1 MGFRRQV
8 LIQALILLHFLRAA
22 STSTGKP
29 PPKIFKTKLPGFV
42 VDGSVEAELNQA
54 WRTAFEELDA
64 TVPGGKKFSS
74 SLVNVLRR
82 EANWVRQPSLLALT
96 AS

>member
-1 MGFRRQV
+1 M
-8 LIQALILLHFLRAA
+8 
-22 STSTGKP
+22 
-29 PPKIFKTKLPGFV
+29 
-42 VDGSVEAELNQA
+42 DGSVEAELNQA

-82 EANWVRQPSLLALT
+82 EANWVRPNPQAIGRRKLT
-96 AS
+96 FTPYRM